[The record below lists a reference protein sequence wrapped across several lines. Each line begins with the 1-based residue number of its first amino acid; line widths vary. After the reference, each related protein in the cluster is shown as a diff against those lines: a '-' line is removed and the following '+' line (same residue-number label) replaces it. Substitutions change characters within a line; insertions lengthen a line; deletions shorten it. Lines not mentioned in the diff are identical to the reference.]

1 MMVRTHS
8 HHDRATLLYQMS
20 NTIQHVGYSDDFEA
34 DVLLFSGQFLQ
45 QFNPEMV
52 WASKGFVLF

>member
-1 MMVRTHS
+1 
-8 HHDRATLLYQMS
+8 MS

>member
-1 MMVRTHS
+1 
-8 HHDRATLLYQMS
+8 MS

-52 WASKGFVLF
+52 